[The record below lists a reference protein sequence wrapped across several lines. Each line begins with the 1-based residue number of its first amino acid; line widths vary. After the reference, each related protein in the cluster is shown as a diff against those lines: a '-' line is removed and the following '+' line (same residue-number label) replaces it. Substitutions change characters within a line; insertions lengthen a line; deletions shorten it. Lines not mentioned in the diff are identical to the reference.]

1 MAWFRAKHAYP
12 QPETS
17 VSEKS
22 PVFKFEMFTDH
33 EQRRLLGEAA
43 DELVEHVAVVE
54 KQGLEDPKK
63 RVVVFLDKSARPLST
78 LFREMWS
85 LKRPNAKVHDSI
97 RSW

>member
-1 MAWFRAKHAYP
+1 MYDLYLMNMFSETIKFAPRHEKKIGS
-12 QPETS
+12 QPEKS
-17 VSEKS
+17 VLEKS

-78 LFREMWS
+78 LFREM
-85 LKRPNAKVHDSI
+85 
-97 RSW
+97 